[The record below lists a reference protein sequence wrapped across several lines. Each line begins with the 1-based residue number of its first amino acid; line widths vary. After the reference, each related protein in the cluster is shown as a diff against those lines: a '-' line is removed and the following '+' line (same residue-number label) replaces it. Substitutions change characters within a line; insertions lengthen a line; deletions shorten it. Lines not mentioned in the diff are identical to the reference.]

1 MSPTLTIVL
10 IIVVLVVIAAIV
22 YGVQAGRRKKLQSTF
37 GPEYDRAVADTGSR
51 TEAEKELRERE
62 KRHAELELKPLSP
75 ESQAKYSA
83 DWEEVQ
89 LKFVDD
95 PAEAVGTADDLVT
108 RLITERGY
116 PTRDYEDRLADLS
129 VEHARTLGHYRD
141 AHEIS
146 ERNRSGSASTEDLR
160 QALVH
165 YRALFADLLGT
176 DPVPSTSESV
186 DSAPAAGV
194 GSGESVR
201 VDDSASVSASDRDV
215 ASAAADG
222 RDAASVPAADHD
234 AASAPADGRD
244 AASVPAADHDAASV
258 PAGGRDAA
266 EAGRSDSSDL
276 PVSGADTDAERPVAA
291 TTEDTR
297 ETPAPAPR
305 KAADDTTTTASDT
318 SR

>member
-1 MSPTLTIVL
+1 VGIPPVKKEEPMSPTLTIVL

-37 GPEYDRAVADTGSR
+37 GPEYDRAVEDTGSR

-62 KRHAELELKPLSP
+62 RRHADLELKPLSP
-75 ESQAKYSA
+75 ESQARYAA

-89 LKFVDD
+89 LQFVDN

-129 VEHARTLGHYRD
+129 VEHASTLQHYRD
-141 AHEIS
+141 AHAIS
-146 ERNRSGSASTEDLR
+146 ERNRAGEASTEDLR

-176 DPVPSTSESV
+176 DPVPGSDTVRTAHSAETVTAKTEEETSTS
-186 DSAPAAGV
+186 DGPAAPAGRTPA
-194 GSGESVR
+194 
-201 VDDSASVSASDRDV
+201 DDST
-215 ASAAADG
+215 
-222 RDAASVPAADHD
+222 PT
-234 AASAPADGRD
+234 AP
-244 AASVPAADHDAASV
+244 
-258 PAGGRDAA
+258 
-266 EAGRSDSSDL
+266 
-276 PVSGADTDAERPVAA
+276 
-291 TTEDTR
+291 
-297 ETPAPAPR
+297 
-305 KAADDTTTTASDT
+305 DT

>member
-1 MSPTLTIVL
+1 MSPIVIIVL

-37 GPEYDRAVADTGSR
+37 GPEYDRAVADSGNR

-62 KRHAELELKPLSP
+62 RRHAELELKPLSP

-95 PAEAVGTADDLVT
+95 PSEAVGTADDLVT

-146 ERNRSGSASTEDLR
+146 ERNRAGTASTEDLR

-176 DPVPSTSESV
+176 DPVQAP
-186 DSAPAAGV
+186 DSAPVADR
-194 GSGESVR
+194 SGPVEV
-201 VDDSASVSASDRDV
+201 
-215 ASAAADG
+215 
-222 RDAASVPAADHD
+222 
-234 AASAPADGRD
+234 
-244 AASVPAADHDAASV
+244 
-258 PAGGRDAA
+258 
-266 EAGRSDSSDL
+266 SDSSDL
-276 PVSGADTDAERPVAA
+276 SVSGADTATERSGAA
-291 TTEDTR
+291 TTEDTP
-297 ETPAPAPR
+297 EPPAPAPR